1 MQKNKIMNSTTI
13 AEYYL
18 DELIDW
24 NDSINFYIGEIAVF
38 EQKLVEI
45 IRRNTITDIA
55 KKVEVELAKFIAL
68 LEKFNRLQ
76 INIQKQ
82 NAALQTDEELI
93 ENLSISIETE
103 KLENELRNKMKALEK
118 EYIDV
123 KFDCYNFLSG
133 TLKK

>member
-1 MQKNKIMNSTTI
+1 MNSTTI
-13 AEYYL
+13 AENYL

-24 NDSINFYIGEIAVF
+24 NDSINFYIGEIAIF

-55 KKVEVELAKFIAL
+55 KKVEVELEKFIAL

-76 INIQKQ
+76 IHIQKQ
-82 NAALQTDEELI
+82 TADLKANDNLI
-93 ENLSISIETE
+93 ENAFISSETE
-103 KLENELRNKMKALEK
+103 KLENDLRDKMKILEK
-118 EYIDV
+118 EYINV
-123 KFDCYNFLSG
+123 KFDCYNFLSA

>member
-1 MQKNKIMNSTTI
+1 MNSTTI
-13 AEYYL
+13 AENYL

-68 LEKFNRLQ
+68 LEKLNRLQ
-76 INIQKQ
+76 VNIQKQ
-82 NAALQTDEELI
+82 TADLKANDNLI
-93 ENLSISIETE
+93 ENAFISYETE
-103 KLENELRNKMKALEK
+103 KLENDLRDKMKTLEK

-123 KFDCYNFLSG
+123 KFDCYNFLSA